1 MRKFLHINLHDQS
14 IREEEL
20 NGEEILDCG
29 RHYIART
36 LLESGVAR
44 VDPLSPD
51 NPLIFSA
58 GPFAGTNFSNANR
71 TSVGCKSP
79 LTGGIKEANA
89 GGNFGF
95 ALGQLHLA
103 GFTLNSVSPE
113 WVTIYLDK
121 LGGIHFESA
130 EPYLGL
136 GNFEAAARLH
146 EKYGKKV
153 SIALCGPVGEYQGLV
168 AGIAFSDVD
177 QRPSR
182 LAARGGVG
190 AVMGNKKVKAIIV
203 DLHKMPSFHER
214 KKLMK
219 SVREYGAKLNADQ
232 TIQNFA
238 NIGTAMVADFT
249 NEVGGL
255 PVRNFSS
262 GRLVD
267 TNVEPL
273 KMGGDFLRKQAQER
287 GGDHSHACMPG
298 CLIKCSNVYADVDG
312 NEVVSPIEY
321 ETLGLLGTNCGIAEP
336 DDLAR
341 LNYIANDLGIDT
353 IEVGASLA
361 VLMEAG
367 EMEFGDVEHM
377 AVALDHDIRTAT
389 EFGKI
394 LAQGT
399 AHVGEHY
406 KVERVPVIK
415 RQAISAY
422 DPRVI
427 EVTGLTM
434 MMTAQGA
441 DHTAGNLPSYVCK
454 GKDIEELVAA
464 SLEIQVLT
472 ATADSLGLC
481 MFGRSVTNTNVDFM
495 IGALNDAHGTAV
507 QAEFFQ
513 RIGRETLQYETQF
526 NKQAGFG
533 IEDDEL
539 PAFFYHEQL
548 EPSNNTARFHSGE
561 VADSVREW
569 WKKQPT

>member
-1 MRKFLHINLHDQS
+1 MRKYLHVNLRDQS
-14 IREEEL
+14 VREQEL
-20 NGEEILDCG
+20 NGEEVLDCG
-29 RHYIART
+29 RHYIAKT
-36 LLESGVAR
+36 LLESGVAG

-51 NPLIFSA
+51 NPLIYSA
-58 GPFAGTNFSNANR
+58 GPLAGTSFSNANR
-71 TSVGCKSP
+71 ISVGCKSP

-89 GGNFGF
+89 GGSFAF

-103 GFTLNSVSPE
+103 GFTLYDVSSE

-121 LGGIHFESA
+121 QGGVHFESA
-130 EPYLGL
+130 ESYLGH
-136 GNFEAAARLH
+136 GNFEVAARLH

-168 AGIAFSDVD
+168 AGISFSDTD

-190 AVMGNKKVKAIIV
+190 AVMGNKKVKAIIA
-203 DLHKMPSFHER
+203 DLHKMPTFHER

-219 SVREYGAKLNADQ
+219 SVRAYGAMLNKEPA
-232 TIQNFA
+232 IQNYA

-255 PVRNFSS
+255 PVRNFSA

-267 TNVEPL
+267 TKVEPF
-273 KMGGDFLRKQAQER
+273 KMGGDFLRKQNLER
-287 GGDHSHACMPG
+287 GGIQVHDCMPG
-298 CLIKCSNVYADVDG
+298 CLIKCSNVYADKDG
-312 NEVVSPIEY
+312 REMVSPVEY
-321 ETLGLLGTNCGIAEP
+321 ETLGLLGTNCGIDQP

-353 IEVGASLA
+353 IEIGASLA

-367 EMEFGDVEHM
+367 EMEFGDVERM
-377 AVALDHDIRTAT
+377 AAALDHEVRNGT
-389 EFGKI
+389 ETGKI

-406 KVERVPVIK
+406 MVERVPVIK

-427 EVTGLTM
+427 EVTGLSM

-441 DHTAGNLPSYVCK
+441 DHTVGNLPTYECE
-454 GKDIEELVAA
+454 GKDIDELVTA
-464 SLEIQVLT
+464 SLEAQVLI
-472 ATADSLGLC
+472 AASDSLGLC

-495 IGALNDAHGTAV
+495 IQTLNDAHGTEVPAD
-507 QAEFFQ
+507 FFH
-513 RIGRETLQYETQF
+513 RIGRETLQYEGEF
-526 NKQAGFG
+526 NERAGFDV
-533 IEDDEL
+533 EDNEL
-539 PAFFYHEQL
+539 PAFFYHERL
-548 EPSNNTARFHSGE
+548 PPSNNKARFHSGE
-561 VADSVREW
+561 VADLVNQW
-569 WKKQPT
+569 WQKQPV